1 MTIYEKM
8 NELVNYNENVVVP
21 FLKEANR
28 ETWFYLFTEDEMDDY
43 HFDIDNY
50 RMHFECAEDDLLA
63 MCKSDAEKEVVDT
76 FYLEIILPILN
87 EIDRIDKQID
97 EYLKV

>member
-21 FLKEANR
+21 FLDKARR
-28 ETWFYLFTEDEMDDY
+28 ETWFYLFTEEEMDDF
-43 HFDIDNY
+43 HFDISNY
-50 RMHFECAEDDLLA
+50 RIPFEHAEEDLLA
-63 MCKSDAEKEVVDT
+63 MCKSSAEKEIVDT
-76 FYLEIILPILN
+76 FYLEIILPILD
-87 EIDRIDKQID
+87 EIDRIDKLID

>member
-43 HFDIDNY
+43 HSDISNY
-50 RMHFECAEDDLLA
+50 RIPFERAEDDLLA
-63 MCKSDAEKEVVDT
+63 MCKTDAEK
-76 FYLEIILPILN
+76 
-87 EIDRIDKQID
+87 
-97 EYLKV
+97 

>member
-50 RMHFECAEDDLLA
+50 RMHFERAEDDLLA

-87 EIDRIDKQID
+87 ELDRVDKQID

>member
-8 NELVNYNENVVVP
+8 NELVNYSENVVMP

-28 ETWFYLFTEDEMDDY
+28 ETWFYLFTEDEMDNY
-43 HFDIDNY
+43 HFDISNY
-50 RMHFECAEDDLLA
+50 RIPFERAEQDLLA
-63 MCKSDAEKEVVDT
+63 MCKSSAEKEVVDT
-76 FYLEIILPILN
+76 FYLEIILPIIE
-87 EIDRIDKQID
+87 EIDRVDRQID

>member
-8 NELVNYNENVVVP
+8 NKLVNYNENVVVP

-28 ETWFYLFTEDEMDDY
+28 ETWFYVFTEDEMDDY

-50 RMHFECAEDDLLA
+50 RMHFEYAEEELLA
-63 MCKSDAEKEVVDT
+63 MCKTSAEKEVIDT

-87 EIDRIDKQID
+87 EIDRVDKQID